1 MIFMQDEK
9 TEVPWVLEYTSC
21 LLFLAVFGI
30 LGVMY
35 NVFYFE
41 SSKYLMVIDAF
52 TLHSTFLPSQIE
64 GEVWYFVNVKT
75 YICCRIG
82 PSIFFGDWL
91 VRKSICTFSCVR
103 LLYDYIF
110 VFFSRIPEFNFVLIW
125 RK

>member
-1 MIFMQDEK
+1 MQDEK

-41 SSKYLMVIDAF
+41 SSKKLMVIDVF

-64 GEVWYFVNVKT
+64 GEVWYLVNVHG
-75 YICCRIG
+75 YI
-82 PSIFFGDWL
+82 
-91 VRKSICTFSCVR
+91 
-103 LLYDYIF
+103 
-110 VFFSRIPEFNFVLIW
+110 
-125 RK
+125 